1 MDSCNP
7 KPINYKQLYSASLHI
22 TNSKNDYPSCTHADK
37 YIGLKHSICMMFIS
51 FGYKRYIRFGY
62 RNRL

>member
-22 TNSKNDYPSCTHADK
+22 TNSKNDYFCCIHADK
-37 YIGLKHSICMMFIS
+37 YMDLKHSICMIFVLS
-51 FGYKRYIRFGY
+51 GYKVYIRFGY
-62 RNRL
+62 RSEL

>member
-22 TNSKNDYPSCTHADK
+22 TNSKNDYFSCTHADK
-37 YIGLKHSICMMFIS
+37 YMDLKYSICMIFVLS
-51 FGYKRYIRFGY
+51 GYEKCIHFGY
-62 RNRL
+62 RSGL

>member
-22 TNSKNDYPSCTHADK
+22 TNSKNNYFSCTHADK
-37 YIGLKHSICMMFIS
+37 YMDLKHSIRMMFVLS
-51 FGYKRYIRFGY
+51 GYKVHIRFGY

>member
-22 TNSKNDYPSCTHADK
+22 TNSKNDYFCYTYTHKHIVSKASIFMIRLLNINVL
-37 YIGLKHSICMMFIS
+37 YIC
-51 FGYKRYIRFGY
+51 FGYE
-62 RNRL
+62 

>member
-22 TNSKNDYPSCTHADK
+22 TNSKNDYLSCTHADK
-37 YIGLKHSICMMFIS
+37 YIDLKRSICMMFIS